1 MKSLPPLATRC
12 TLFSAILLMV
22 TPAAAQLRIVDYN
35 TTGGP
40 RAGLETVLEAIGQEA
55 VNGFAKPID
64 VLIIRER
71 SSSSNSNAGLID
83 VSAY

>member
-1 MKSLPPLATRC
+1 MTILRLLATNC
-12 TLFSAILLMV
+12 TFLCALSIV
-22 TPAAAQLRIVDYN
+22 TPAEAQLRIVDYN
-35 TTGGP
+35 TAGGP
-40 RAGLETVLEAIGQEA
+40 RVGLETVLKAIGEEV